1 MKFTRITKAVALGG
15 AVAMLASIAACGSS
29 PSSSDSSN
37 GGGKTEILVWSWD
50 STLPRTVKAF
60 EKANPNIKVKVTN
73 AGTNKTEYTALNN
86 AMSAGKGAPD
96 LAQIEYYA
104 LPEYQIRGEIEDLS
118 QFGADKFSDFYT
130 PGTWSSVNL
139 NGGVYALPMDSGPMA
154 WFYNKEVF

>member
-60 EKANPNIKVKVTN
+60 EKSQS
-73 AGTNKTEYTALNN
+73 EYQ
-86 AMSAGKGAPD
+86 GKGH
-96 LAQIEYYA
+96 
-104 LPEYQIRGEIEDLS
+104 
-118 QFGADKFSDFYT
+118 
-130 PGTWSSVNL
+130 
-139 NGGVYALPMDSGPMA
+139 
-154 WFYNKEVF
+154 